1 MAKKFN
7 KTITTPEQMALHAEC
22 NRIWEEYDVVEKQ
35 KNENFRTY
43 CRMEGMYAL
52 GTVAD
57 PYAGQGF
64 RGYDYKYLSDEIR
77 AKELAERQAYYVA
90 NVEPLTEKASELL
103 KQYYATE
110 EKLCIALWGF
120 GKELYHC
127 KQSLKQAEKELAK
140 QMATVEYWKNKIAEL
155 EKKA

>member
-1 MAKKFN
+1 MARKFN

-22 NRIWEEYDVVEKQ
+22 NRIWEERKAVEK
-35 KNENFRTY
+35 KEHENFITY
-43 CRMEGMYAL
+43 CRMEGKYAI

-57 PYAGQGF
+57 PYAGQGM
-64 RGYDYKYLSDEIR
+64 RGYDYKYPSDEMR
-77 AKELAERQAYYVA
+77 AKEVAERQAYYA
-90 NVEPLTEKASELL
+90 EHIRPLTEKSSELL
-103 KQYYATE
+103 RQYDAVE

-120 GKELYHC
+120 GRELYHS
-127 KQSLKQAEKELAK
+127 KQSLKRAEKELAE